1 MNTLSTLTALD
12 PNTFYGSP
20 SRAAT
25 PEDFAQPR
33 EQVSLSSAGQK
44 EMDRAPEANQTEA
57 YPEVAI
63 CPDCGLTNCGCAA
76 RLEIQKRLDE
86 NRLVPRAETSF
97 QSQLMKG

>member
-1 MNTLSTLTALD
+1 MNTLTTLTALE
-12 PNTFYGSP
+12 PSTYYGSS

-25 PEDFAQPR
+25 AEDFQPR
-33 EQVSLSSAGQK
+33 EQVSLSTDGQK
-44 EMDRAPEANQTEA
+44 AMDRAPEAQHTEA

-97 QSQLMKG
+97 QSQLMH